1 MQLIRSLDPF
11 WVLGA
16 SSAEIKTQMEGRAW
30 ERAGEFG
37 LRRNAILVLVH
48 FARQSFERKRDLSL
62 AFKAKKVL
70 EPWVENEDPGI
81 SDAAIWGIGQ
91 VGRLGDLTK
100 D

>member
-1 MQLIRSLDPF
+1 
-11 WVLGA
+11 
-16 SSAEIKTQMEGRAW
+16 
-30 ERAGEFG
+30 
-37 LRRNAILVLVH
+37 LVLVH

-70 EPWVENEDPGI
+70 EPWLENEDPGI